1 MLKMNCKVGDIISV
15 SDDFFL
21 EVIDTSKNNVT
32 FRVNGLER
40 MDLTVSLA
48 GSGEQK
54 FQPTRR
60 EMVA

>member
-1 MLKMNCKVGDIISV
+1 MLKMNCKAGDIISV

-21 EVIDTSKNNVT
+21 EVIETSKGNVT

-48 GSGEQK
+48 DSSEQK
-54 FQPTRR
+54 VQSQRK
-60 EMVA
+60 MVA

>member
-1 MLKMNCKVGDIISV
+1 MLKMNCKAGDIISV

-21 EVIDTSKNNVT
+21 EIIETSKSNVT

-48 GSGEQK
+48 DSGEQNA
-54 FQPTRR
+54 QPSRR
-60 EMVA
+60 KMVA